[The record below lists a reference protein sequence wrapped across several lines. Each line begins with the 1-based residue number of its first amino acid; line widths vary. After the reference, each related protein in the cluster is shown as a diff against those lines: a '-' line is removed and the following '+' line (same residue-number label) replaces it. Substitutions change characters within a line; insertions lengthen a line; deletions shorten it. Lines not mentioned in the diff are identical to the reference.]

1 MKENKI
7 KLICIVAKNN
17 LALKGSPFSFMVAS
31 IVAAIWITIIAM
43 PAYSADSE
51 IKRLTITAISDADS
65 LRAGKLRLRL
75 HGIDA
80 PELRQSCFDAAGQPY
95 KCGQKAKNFLQSIL
109 KIGAQIDCQ
118 HLDTDRY
125 RRLIVRCFHRGQDIA
140 GKIVRA
146 GWALAY
152 RRYAKDYI
160 AVERQAARSG
170 QGIWQGKFTPPEK
183 WRRQQR

>member
-1 MKENKI
+1 MAENKLAP
-7 KLICIVAKNN
+7 KGYQLWLMGACI
-17 LALKGSPFSFMVAS
+17 M
-31 IVAAIWITIIAM
+31 AAIVILAV
-43 PAYSADSE
+43 PARSADSE

-80 PELRQSCFDAAGQPY
+80 PELRQRCFDEAGQPY
-95 KCGQKAKNFLQSIL
+95 NCGQRAKDFLHSIL

-125 RRLIVRCFHRGQDIA
+125 RRLIVRCFHQGQDIA
-140 GKIVRA
+140 GQIVRA

-160 AVERQAARSG
+160 PAERQAASSG

-183 WRRQQR
+183 WRRQHR

>member
-1 MKENKI
+1 MRIMAKKNRGMKNSQR
-7 KLICIVAKNN
+7 LYV
-17 LALKGSPFSFMVAS
+17 LAFIM
-31 IVAAIWITIIAM
+31 AAIWVMGIAV
-43 PAYSADSE
+43 PGNSADRE

-95 KCGQKAKNFLQSIL
+95 KCGQRARDFLHSIL
-109 KIGAQIDCQ
+109 EIGAQIDCQ

-140 GKIVRA
+140 GQIVRA

-160 AVERQAARSG
+160 AAEKHAASAG
-170 QGIWQGKFTPPEK
+170 QGIWQGKFTAPEK
-183 WRRQQR
+183 WRRQHR

>member
-1 MKENKI
+1 M
-7 KLICIVAKNN
+7 
-17 LALKGSPFSFMVAS
+17 P
-31 IVAAIWITIIAM
+31 IIAEKDRSPNRPRHFLVLVFIMAVAGLLFM
-43 PAYSADSE
+43 PLPAHSTDIE

-95 KCGQKAKNFLQSIL
+95 KCGQKATDFLRSIL
-109 KIGAQIDCQ
+109 EIGAQIDCQ

-140 GKIVRA
+140 GQVVRA

-152 RRYAKDYI
+152 RRYSKDYI
-160 AVERQAARSG
+160 PAERQAASSG
-170 QGIWQGKFTPPEK
+170 EGIWQGKFTSPEK
-183 WRRQQR
+183 WRRQHR

>member
-1 MKENKI
+1 MAEL
-7 KLICIVAKNN
+7 KLAPKGYQLWLMGVCI
-17 LALKGSPFSFMVAS
+17 M
-31 IVAAIWITIIAM
+31 AAIVILAVPV
-43 PAYSADSE
+43 PASSADSE

-80 PELRQSCFDAAGQPY
+80 PELRQRCFDEAGQPY
-95 KCGQKAKNFLQSIL
+95 NCGQRAKDFLHSIL

-118 HLDTDRY
+118 HLDTDKY
-125 RRLIVRCFHRGQDIA
+125 RRLIVRCFHQGQDIA
-140 GKIVRA
+140 GQIVRA

-160 AVERQAARSG
+160 PAERQAASSG

-183 WRRQQR
+183 WRRQHR

>member
-1 MKENKI
+1 MCSISDNRLDLKGHQ
-7 KLICIVAKNN
+7 LWLMGVCIIFAIVI
-17 LALKGSPFSFMVAS
+17 LALPVPAS
-31 IVAAIWITIIAM
+31 
-43 PAYSADSE
+43 SADIE

-80 PELRQSCFDAAGQPY
+80 PELRQRCFDEAGQLY
-95 KCGQKAKNFLQSIL
+95 NCGQRAKDFLHSIL

-125 RRLIVRCFHRGQDIA
+125 RRLIVRCFHQGQDIA
-140 GKIVRA
+140 GQVVRA

-160 AVERQAARSG
+160 PAERQAASSG
-170 QGIWQGKFTPPEK
+170 QGIWQGKFTSPEK
-183 WRRQQR
+183 WRRQHR